1 MENCLNKLNI
11 DKTVKPSPFFKG
23 GEKQA
28 QIILNEFLNEKLQ
41 HYNKDGSNPAKNFC
55 SDLSPYLHYGHISP
69 LKIYLK
75 VNNIKN
81 INTESFLEQLFVR
94 RELSINFVYYNTF
107 YDTYDCLPS
116 WAKKTLQEHLI
127 DERKIVYTQEQ
138 FENAQTHDIYWNAA
152 QKEMLNTGKMNSYMR
167 MYWCKKIIEWS
178 PTPVQAYKIA
188 LYLNN
193 KYSLDGRDANGFAG
207 IAWCFGKHDRAW
219 FQKPIFGLVRYM
231 SQSGLTKKFDMK
243 EYLIR
248 QQNFKQEKF

>member
-1 MENCLNKLNI
+1 MLRFSSL
-11 DKTVKPSPFFKG
+11 
-23 GEKQA
+23 
-28 QIILNEFLNEKLQ
+28 L
-41 HYNKDGSNPAKNFC
+41 
-55 SDLSPYLHYGHISP
+55 
-69 LKIYLK
+69 
-75 VNNIKN
+75 
-81 INTESFLEQLFVR
+81 
-94 RELSINFVYYNTF
+94 FVYYNAF
-107 YDTYDCLPS
+107 YDNYQCLPS

-138 FENAQTHDIYWNAA
+138 FENSQTHDIYWNAA
-152 QKEMLNTGKMNSYMR
+152 QKEMINTGKMNSYMR

-178 PTPVQAYKIA
+178 ATPEQAYKIA

-243 EYLIR
+243 EYLIK